1 MSGTVCRTALA
12 CLGRRYFRRYG
23 GGLQPCLARRLGACR
38 HRDAG
43 ALDVVMTAPWCRV
56 RVVVLVSQP

>member
-1 MSGTVCRTALA
+1 MQPLRFMMRQASGCQL
-12 CLGRRYFRRYG
+12 
-23 GGLQPCLARRLGACR
+23 